1 MSDQI
6 KLKKMD
12 TCMFDAIIQDSVS
25 NQTSLVQL
33 FKYKILYQSYLVL
46 KYKNFLLSLNA
57 LYFHIIKKKKTF
69 QLIKIIFLVKLLLIL
84 PALSMSLKSLANFQF
99 LIRMILILIQVI
111 VTFVK

>member
-46 KYKNFLLSLNA
+46 KYKKFLLSLNA
-57 LYFHIIKKKKTF
+57 LYFHIIEKKTF

>member
-57 LYFHIIKKKKTF
+57 LYFHIIKKK
-69 QLIKIIFLVKLLLIL
+69 
-84 PALSMSLKSLANFQF
+84 NFS
-99 LIRMILILIQVI
+99 
-111 VTFVK
+111 TY